1 MLQILAKEY
10 QHWNCVTCEMNTAEM
25 LTQNNTVWYSKVAN
39 SPHATRKEKP
49 GGVRMVILSLDD
61 NLAMIG

>member
-1 MLQILAKEY
+1 MAKEY
-10 QHWNCVTCEMNTAEM
+10 QHWNCVTCEMNTVEM

-39 SPHATRKEKP
+39 SSHATGKEKP
-49 GGVRMVILSLDD
+49 GGARMVILSLHD